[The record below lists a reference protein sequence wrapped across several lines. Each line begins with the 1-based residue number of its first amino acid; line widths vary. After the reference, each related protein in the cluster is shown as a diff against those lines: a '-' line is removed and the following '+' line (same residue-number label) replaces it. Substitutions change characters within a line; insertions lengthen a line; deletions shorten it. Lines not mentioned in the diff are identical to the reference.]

1 MKVILKEDVKNLGSM
16 GSIVNVAEGYAR
28 NYLIPRNLA
37 AEASLKNIKR
47 LEHEKNII
55 LEKAKKIKKTAD
67 DLASKLSSITLS
79 IEATAGEDGKLF
91 GSVTAMD
98 IADALSK
105 QGIEVDKRKIT
116 IEDEP
121 IKRLGKYNVYIKLHP
136 EITVSINVEV
146 KGKE

>member
-16 GSIVNVAEGYAR
+16 GSVVNVAEGYAR

-67 DLASKLSSITLS
+67 ELAIKLSNITLS

-98 IADALSK
+98 IATALSK
-105 QGIEVDKRKIT
+105 QGMEVDKRKII

-136 EITVSINVEV
+136 EITTTVNLEV